1 MSRSGTEFQAHRKI
15 LFDTARG
22 ALIGRNALPA
32 ALREGIRAVCES
44 LQDFVAGRSPIRYRV
59 GG

>member
-1 MSRSGTEFQAHRKI
+1 MSRSGTGFQAHREI
-15 LFDTARG
+15 LFDNPLG
-22 ALIGRNALPA
+22 ALIDRNALPE